1 MIEAWRL
8 CRQPHVALNGEGAR
22 LWGGRWNSPGRPVV
36 YLAEHPALAV
46 LEVRVHLDLPL
57 ELLPSDYVLVRV
69 RLPDEPPDAL
79 AEPPSEPAKAG
90 DAWLHAG
97 ETSVLLVPSALV
109 PFARNLLLNPLHP
122 RAVEAVIAGVTP
134 FRFDARLWPGSQQA
148 IGGSA

>member
-8 CRQPHVALNGEGAR
+8 CRQSHVELNGEGAR
-22 LWGGRWNSPGRPVV
+22 LWGGRWNSPGRPLV
-36 YLAEHPALAV
+36 YLADHPALAV

-57 ELLPSDYVLVRV
+57 ELLPNDYVLACV
-69 RLPDEPPDAL
+69 RLPDEPPDAFTD
-79 AEPPSEPAKAG
+79 PPPEPAKAG
-90 DAWLHAG
+90 DAWLREG

-122 RAVEAVIAGVTP
+122 RAVEAAIAGVTP
-134 FRFDARLWPGSQQA
+134 FRFDPRLWPASRQV